1 MTFYTYS
8 YFYHPN
14 KVCMSYFKH
23 MRLSLFFS
31 FHMFKGSITSL
42 VHAFIPPLFIT
53 STTDTTKLLNDTLK
67 SSGCRDGTDE
77 H

>member
-1 MTFYTYS
+1 
-8 YFYHPN
+8 
-14 KVCMSYFKH
+14 
-23 MRLSLFFS
+23 
-31 FHMFKGSITSL
+31 MFKGSITSL
-42 VHAFIPPLFIT
+42 VHAFIPSLFIT